1 MKLLLVDDHAIV
13 RAGLKR
19 LLAVLPGV
27 ELREAANGRDALTM
41 FREEHPDVV
50 LLDINLPGIGG
61 LELLRRLV
69 LENRDA
75 RVLVFSMH
83 SEVIYA
89 RQCLQAG
96 AVGYISKGAPP
107 DEIIEAVRQVAKGQ
121 RYIERQIAQELAL
134 RVVEGG
140 PAATEKEPDLTARDI
155 ELLRLLSQGRSL
167 AEMANE
173 IGVSYK
179 TVANTISLI
188 KTKLGVSRTADLMRI
203 AIKTGISS

>member
-1 MKLLLVDDHAIV
+1 MKLLVIDDHAIV

-27 ELREAANGRDALTM
+27 ELREAANGRDALTL
-41 FREEHPDVV
+41 FRDEKPDVV

-69 LENRDA
+69 LEDKDA

-107 DEIIEAVRQVAKGQ
+107 DEIIEAVRQVSKGN

-134 RVVEGG
+134 GVVDGG
-140 PAATEKEPDLTARDI
+140 AAATVGTAELTARDI

-167 AEMANE
+167 AEMASE

>member
-19 LLAVLPGV
+19 LLAIIPGV
-27 ELREAANGRDALTM
+27 ELREAANGRDALTL
-41 FREEHPDVV
+41 FREEKPDVV

-96 AVGYISKGAPP
+96 ALGYVSKGAPP
-107 DEIIEAVRQVAKGQ
+107 DEIIEAVRQVAKGN

-140 PAATEKEPDLTARDI
+140 PAATTTEPDLTARDI

-167 AEMANE
+167 TEMANE

-179 TVANTISLI
+179 TVANTISLM
-188 KTKLGVSRTADLMRI
+188 KSKLGVSRTADLMRI

>member
-1 MKLLLVDDHAIV
+1 MKLLLIDDHAIV

-19 LLAVLPGV
+19 LLSALPGI
-27 ELREAANGRDALTM
+27 ELREVANGREALAA
-41 FREEHPDVV
+41 FRDQQPDVV

-69 LENRDA
+69 LERADV

-96 AVGYISKGAPP
+96 AIGYVSKSAPP
-107 DEIIEAVRQVAKGQ
+107 DEIVEAVRQAARGN

-134 RVVEGG
+134 QAVEGG
-140 PAATEKEPDLTARDI
+140 TAATDANPQLTARDI

-167 AEMANE
+167 NEMASE

-179 TVANTISLI
+179 TVANTISLM
-188 KTKLGVSRTADLMRI
+188 KAKLGVTRTADLMRI
-203 AIKTGISS
+203 AIKTGISP

>member
-19 LLAVLPGV
+19 LLAVIPGL

-41 FREEHPDVV
+41 FRDERPDVV

-69 LENRDA
+69 LDRSDA

-96 AVGYISKGAPP
+96 AVGYISKAAPP
-107 DEIIEAVRQVAKGQ
+107 DEIIEAVRQVAKGN

-134 RVVEGG
+134 QAVEGG
-140 PAATEKEPDLTARDI
+140 TAATDATPELTARDV

-167 AEMANE
+167 NEMATE

-188 KTKLGVSRTADLMRI
+188 KTKLGVTRTADLMRI
-203 AIKTGISS
+203 AIKTGISP

>member
-1 MKLLLVDDHAIV
+1 MKLLVIDDHAIV

-27 ELREAANGRDALTM
+27 ELREAANGRDALTL
-41 FREEHPDVV
+41 FHDEKPEVV

-69 LENRDA
+69 LEDKDV

-83 SEVIYA
+83 SEVLYA

-96 AVGYISKGAPP
+96 ALGYVSKAAPP
-107 DEIIEAVRQVAKGQ
+107 DEIIEAVRQVSKGN
-121 RYIERQIAQELAL
+121 RYIERQIAQDLAL
-134 RVVEGG
+134 RVVEV
-140 PAATEKEPDLTARDI
+140 PTAASVAEPNLTARDV

-167 AEMANE
+167 NE
-173 IGVSYK
+173 
-179 TVANTISLI
+179 
-188 KTKLGVSRTADLMRI
+188 
-203 AIKTGISS
+203 

>member
-19 LLAVLPGV
+19 LLSVLPGL
-27 ELREAANGRDALTM
+27 ELLEAANGHDALTL
-41 FREEHPDVV
+41 FRDERPDVV

-69 LENRDA
+69 LKNREA

-107 DEIIEAVRQVAKGQ
+107 DEIIEAVRQVAKGS

-134 RVVEGG
+134 RVVEVGT
-140 PAATEKEPDLTARDI
+140 AASDPTSDLTARDI

-167 AEMANE
+167 AEMATE

>member
-13 RAGLKR
+13 RTGLKR
-19 LLAVLPGV
+19 LLSVLPGL
-27 ELREAANGRDALTM
+27 ELREAANGRDALTV
-41 FREEHPDVV
+41 FRNERPDVV

-61 LELLRRLV
+61 IELLRRLV
-69 LENRDA
+69 LENREA

-83 SEVIYA
+83 SELIYA

-107 DEIIEAVRQVAKGQ
+107 DEIVEAVRQVAMGN
-121 RYIERQIAQELAL
+121 RYIEHQIAQELAL

-140 PAATEKEPDLTARDI
+140 TAASDPTSDLTARDI

-167 AEMANE
+167 AEMATE

-188 KTKLGVSRTADLMRI
+188 KTKLGVSRTADLMRL